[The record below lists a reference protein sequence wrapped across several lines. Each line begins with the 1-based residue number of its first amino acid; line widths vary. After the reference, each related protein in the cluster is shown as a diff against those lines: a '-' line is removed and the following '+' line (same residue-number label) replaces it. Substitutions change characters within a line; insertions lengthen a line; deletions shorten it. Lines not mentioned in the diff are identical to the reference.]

1 MSYYDCYDELGER
14 RSILTGQRLKKGLKL
29 SLEFEDLVDEEERF
43 RREAEAVLD
52 SEEAMW
58 RERDARIARGE
69 VDENGRPL
77 K

>member
-1 MSYYDCYDELGER
+1 MSRYYDCYDEVGER
-14 RSILTGQRLKKGLKL
+14 RSILTRECFKKGLKL
-29 SLEFEDLVDEEERF
+29 SLEFEVDEEERF
-43 RREAEAVLD
+43 RRQAEAVLA

-69 VDENGRPL
+69 VDEMGRPL